1 MDISGRL
8 VFTLSPI
15 LSLVFSAPVDEIRSE
30 NLEGERMSGNNWRS
44 LAWAFVMLCLLLSG
58 FLMLIAGTELALS
71 SVVAIS
77 SEVFLLGLPW
87 GVLAVLFALRAWVGW
102 RSEDLERR
110 MAAAL
115 RPRSTEVLVVFLG
128 YVVGRLLAHYAVRL
142 FDDLLA
148 ALEPKEST
156 NRHLGP
162 GLDARRATRDPC
174 LPSRGGRRRYHCRPC
189 SAVRM
194 DRPGRRRLRCRP
206 TGMGLHHRAVVLVS
220 GAGVFDVRARRRGHD
235 GGG

>member
-1 MDISGRL
+1 MGGPLVDISGRL

-77 SEVFLLGLPW
+77 SEVFLWGLPW

-128 YVVGRLLAHYAVRL
+128 YVVGRLLAH
-142 FDDLLA
+142 
-148 ALEPKEST
+148 
-156 NRHLGP
+156 
-162 GLDARRATRDPC
+162 
-174 LPSRGGRRRYHCRPC
+174 
-189 SAVRM
+189 
-194 DRPGRRRLRCRP
+194 
-206 TGMGLHHRAVVLVS
+206 
-220 GAGVFDVRARRRGHD
+220 
-235 GGG
+235 